1 MATPPHSRSFDGIGT
16 SWIVSTGEPLS
27 DSRFAELLG
36 IVEEYDRTYSRFRA
50 DSVVTRLATT
60 AGPAPFP
67 PDAGELFGLYEKL
80 YRLTA
85 GGVTPLVGASLERL
99 GYDAAYSLRASGD
112 AVASPAWDDTLVL
125 DRGTVTLRRPALL
138 DVGAA
143 GKGQLVDLLA
153 ERLKTW
159 GYEERTVDGSG
170 DLRHSG
176 GASLRIALEHPFDPT
191 RAIGVVELA
200 DGALCASSIG
210 RRAWGNGF
218 HHVLDGRTGVPVDTV
233 AATWVLAET
242 ALLADGLATALFL
255 ADPDELATEF
265 AFRYVVLHT
274 DGRVR
279 FSADLPGE
287 VFTA

>member
-1 MATPPHSRSFDGIGT
+1 MATPPHSRRFDGIGT
-16 SWIVSTGEPLS
+16 SWIVSTGEPLPEN
-27 DSRFAELLG
+27 RFAELLD
-36 IVEEYDRTYSRFRA
+36 IVEEYDRTYSRFRT
-50 DSVVTRLATT
+50 DSVVTRLAST

-67 PDAGELFGLYEKL
+67 SSAGQLFGLYESL

-99 GYDAAYSLRASGD
+99 GYDAAYSLRPSGD
-112 AVASPAWDDTLVL
+112 ALASPAWEDTILL
-125 DRGTVTLRRPALL
+125 EGGTVTLRRPALL
-138 DVGAA
+138 DIGAA
-143 GKGQLVDLLA
+143 GKGQLIDLLA
-153 ERLKTW
+153 VRLAAW
-159 GYEERTVDGSG
+159 GYDECTVDGSG

-176 GASLRIALEHPFDPT
+176 ASPLRIGLEHPFDPS

-233 AATWVLAET
+233 VATWVLADT

-265 AFRYVVLHT
+265 SFRYVVLHT

-279 FSADLPGE
+279 FSTDLPGE

>member
-1 MATPPHSRSFDGIGT
+1 VATPPHSRSFDGIGT
-16 SWIVSTGEPLS
+16 SWIVSTGEPLPEN
-27 DSRFAELLG
+27 RFAELLD

-67 PDAGELFGLYEKL
+67 SSAGKLFGLYESL

-99 GYDAAYSLRASGD
+99 GYDADYSLRASGRP
-112 AVASPAWDDTLVL
+112 VASPAWEDTLLL

-153 ERLKTW
+153 ERLEVW
-159 GYEERTVDGSG
+159 GYGERTVDGSG
-170 DLRHSG
+170 DLRHSD
-176 GASLRIALEHPFDPT
+176 ASSLRVALEHPFDPS

-210 RRAWGNGF
+210 RRSWGNGF
-218 HHVLDGRTGVPVDTV
+218 HHVLDGRTGAPVDTV
-233 AATWVLAET
+233 AATWVLADT

-265 AFRYVVLHT
+265 SFRYVVLNT